1 MLLLLFSTSDD
12 LIYDEEVR
20 RKFADIVRLLYS
32 VYRVTKVQ
40 KYFTD
45 ADVCEINRKALSIN
59 QKMAELF
66 ELDVDQST
74 DTRTFAEA
82 SAVSAH
88 EPRKMKPAKK
98 DGSGEDAKAQK
109 APPTKTKWGHVTL
122 PGEGTRTA
130 KWHCLLQIGQT
141 IAKAGSLKITSTS
154 YYEEFHRLIRDQFHF
169 TNKHD
174 EAQMSS
180 SVLRASYLARV
191 KVAGAVRRNVNVRA
205 RAFVESRQAAWG
217 ADDDGDAPS
226 DDESVDSEESGLF
239 FCNYVQS
246 WVLLTSPLPCRSRR
260 RSSLA
265 LHAHRVY
272 LEDEI
277 SACQNL
283 GVS

>member
-1 MLLLLFSTSDD
+1 M
-12 LIYDEEVR
+12 
-20 RKFADIVRLLYS
+20 
-32 VYRVTKVQ
+32 YRDTKVK
-40 KYFTD
+40 KYFTV
-45 ADVCEINRKALSIN
+45 ADVCEIDRKALLIH

-66 ELDVDQST
+66 ELDVDEST
-74 DTRTFAEA
+74 DTRSFAEA
-82 SAVSAH
+82 SAVRAD
-88 EPRKMKPAKK
+88 EPRKKKPAKK

-109 APPTKTKWGHVTL
+109 APPKVTKWGHVTL

-174 EAQMSS
+174 DAQMSS

-239 FCNYVQS
+239 
-246 WVLLTSPLPCRSRR
+246 LLQLCSLFGVTHVS
-260 RSSLA
+260 SSL
-265 LHAHRVY
+265 
-272 LEDEI
+272 
-277 SACQNL
+277 
-283 GVS
+283 